1 MKHAR
6 LNRRLM
12 VAALVLVLGL
22 GLAQSASACGG
33 FACWLIFP
41 DGSSLHGTCHFLST
55 AAAQHPGSVL
65 MHMGETTITSLG
77 ERKALVT
84 VTGYLATAMDVSCA
98 DALSAVPGLRSVDSA
113 IVLNS
118 ETGRPLSESPRYVRN
133 KLAGPDFAE
142 QANLEGLGNAR
153 YFGFSAKVRRPVPDN
168 THLTYMFEVTLK
180 AGVSVADFAKSL
192 STYGVLGTA
201 RSNSDGS
208 LNPDHIH
215 MRPLGLTP
223 VTVVDLSQ

>member
-1 MKHAR
+1 MKRTR
-6 LNRRLM
+6 LSM
-12 VAALVLVLGL
+12 IAVLAVIFGL

-33 FACWLIFP
+33 FACWLIFR
-41 DGSSLHGTCHFLST
+41 DGSSLHGTCHILS
-55 AAAQHPGSVL
+55 AAAQQNPGSVL
-65 MHMGETTITSLG
+65 MHMGETTITALG

-84 VTGYLATAMDVSCA
+84 VTGYLATEMDVSCA
-98 DALSAVPGLRSVDSA
+98 DALSAVPGLSNVDSA

-118 ETGRPLSESPRYVRN
+118 DTGKPLSQSPRYVRN
-133 KLAGPDFAE
+133 KLTGPDFAD

-168 THLTYMFEVTLK
+168 THLTYVFEVTLK
-180 AGVSVADFAKSL
+180 AGVSVAEFARSL

-208 LNPDHIH
+208 LNPAHIH

-223 VTVVDLSQ
+223 VTVIDLSQ